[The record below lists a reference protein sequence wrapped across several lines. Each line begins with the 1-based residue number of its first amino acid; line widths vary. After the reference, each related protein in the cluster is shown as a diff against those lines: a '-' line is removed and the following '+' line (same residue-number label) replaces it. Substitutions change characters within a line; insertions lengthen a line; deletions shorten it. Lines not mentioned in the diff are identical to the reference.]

1 VYSRINL
8 PHPSAIHLISAFKDW
23 HAFWN
28 QLLYRPVLCGN
39 HPERPHGAGER
50 VPILGSGTREINNGH
65 HVGFPEKRTRGRR
78 KGEEK
83 TKRKDE
89 KKMKGM

>member
-1 VYSRINL
+1 
-8 PHPSAIHLISAFKDW
+8 
-23 HAFWN
+23 
-28 QLLYRPVLCGN
+28 
-39 HPERPHGAGER
+39 